1 MSIILRGKAKNTK
14 EMMKKQ
20 INKKI
25 ITIIFFSEWLK
36 S

>member
-20 INKKI
+20 IKI
-25 ITIIFFSEWLK
+25 ITRIFFSEWLK